1 MDEEKRKREG
11 EKRGKKRNKL
21 VEKLR
26 HGTKNVVIWRGA
38 RMIIRTRRK
47 EETEMIIMSKRKGK
61 KGGKGKSNGTLFL

>member
-1 MDEEKRKREG
+1 MKEREREK
-11 EKRGKKRNKL
+11 KRGKKRNKL

-38 RMIIRTRRK
+38 RMVIRTRRK
-47 EETEMIIMSKRKGK
+47 EETEMIIMSKKKGK